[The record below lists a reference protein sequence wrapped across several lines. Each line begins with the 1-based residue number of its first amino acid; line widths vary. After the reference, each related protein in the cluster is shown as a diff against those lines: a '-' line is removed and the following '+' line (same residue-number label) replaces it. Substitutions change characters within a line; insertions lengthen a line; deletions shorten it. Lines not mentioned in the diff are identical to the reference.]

1 MVKHWGLNCGEL
13 RVLPQSIGF
22 QAMSDYMVVIWI
34 GGGHFEAL
42 ILSHFSSEIQCWCWC
57 QKPTFIS
64 LVKLKQADLLL
75 LPPSSSKEE
84 PRWRI
89 KTNRPAEPHGHTRRH
104 SVPAKPEHENHGLAK
119 MCHQCLAVHVQSFSQ
134 RWFEWTCDCQDGD
147 RILICNGMRKRLPY
161 NLNSYSILKLF

>member
-119 MCHQCLAVHVQSFSQ
+119 MSSALGSTRTIFQSTLIWMNMWLSR
-134 RWFEWTCDCQDGD
+134 RWQ
-147 RILICNGMRKRLPY
+147 NS
-161 NLNSYSILKLF
+161 NLQWNAKETTI